1 MLSGHHHKYLLG
13 ILNSTIPAFYIPMI
27 ATDLGKKSSRY
38 IKQFVKQIPI
48 PKSDKNASSIEELV
62 DAIYL
67 FKEEGRDTTEL
78 EKQID
83 FLVYELYD
91 LGSKEISFL
100 ESIREKNS

>member
-1 MLSGHHHKYLLG
+1 
-13 ILNSTIPAFYIPMI
+13 MI